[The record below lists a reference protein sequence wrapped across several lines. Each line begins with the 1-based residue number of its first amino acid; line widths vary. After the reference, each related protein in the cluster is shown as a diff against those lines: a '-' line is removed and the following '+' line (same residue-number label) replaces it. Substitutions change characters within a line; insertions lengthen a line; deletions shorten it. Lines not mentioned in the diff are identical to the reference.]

1 MKTPI
6 RRFIIIAAVVGG
18 LHFGALVLLSIIQ
31 VSALARLVDGAAD
44 SSVEAVLRPARIT
57 RVLTFPVMQT
67 VGRAR
72 PVGTTAPAYVEP
84 LIQALIPLTS
94 VLWGVAVATLL
105 SRGKGR
111 NKNVEH
117 QNAER
122 SSAAVASDET

>member
-1 MKTPI
+1 MRTPI

-18 LHFGALVLLSIIQ
+18 LHFGVLVRLSMIQ

-57 RVLTFPVMQT
+57 RLLTFPVMQT
-67 VGRAR
+67 LGRAR

-94 VLWGVAVATLL
+94 VLWGVVVATLL

-111 NKNVEH
+111 SKNVEH
-117 QNAER
+117 QNAEL

>member
-1 MKTPI
+1 MRTPI

-18 LHFGALVLLSIIQ
+18 LHFVALVLLSIIQ

-57 RVLTFPVMQT
+57 RLLTFPVMQT

-111 NKNVEH
+111 SKNVEH